1 MICDAEC
8 VPLQQQC
15 RRDIFFHRRVGIVLC
30 MDIIILRFS
39 ETAV

>member
-1 MICDAEC
+1 MIYDVEC
-8 VPLQQQC
+8 VPLQQQW
-15 RRDIFFHRRVGIVLC
+15 RDVFFHRRVGIVLC